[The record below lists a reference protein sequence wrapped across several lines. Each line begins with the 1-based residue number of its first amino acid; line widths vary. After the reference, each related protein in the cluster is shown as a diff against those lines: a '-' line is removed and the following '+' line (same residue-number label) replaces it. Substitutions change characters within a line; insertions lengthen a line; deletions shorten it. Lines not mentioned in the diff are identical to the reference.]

1 MKKEEHMPSRL
12 MHLGFIML
20 LTLGAVLARPA
31 VGLAQTNAFTT
42 LDATSL
48 GATST
53 TAIGINPQGD
63 IVGHYTDGSS
73 CLHGFLL
80 SAGKYTTLDFPGAN
94 LTDARGINP
103 NGDVVGF
110 YSLLPV
116 TSVCG
121 PAQCPQCHGFLLSGG
136 KYTTLDFPEVPSST
150 QALGINPQ
158 GDIVGRYTDTTSLHE
173 QHGFLLRSGNYTTL
187 DFPVPGATLTN
198 ALGINPQGEIVGFYS
213 VKPVKSSPFARCVEC
228 LPFLRLSDGTY
239 TTPDVSVAGTSP
251 RILAR
256 GINPRGDIVGAY
268 DDSQGNGVPFLLER
282 SGNSSNLDVP
292 GTDRDAFG
300 INARGDIVGDYPDS
314 LGIAHGYLLSGAP

>member
-80 SAGKYTTLDFPGAN
+80 SAGKYTTLDFP
-94 LTDARGINP
+94 
-103 NGDVVGF
+103 
-110 YSLLPV
+110 
-116 TSVCG
+116 
-121 PAQCPQCHGFLLSGG
+121 
-136 KYTTLDFPEVPSST
+136 EVPSST

-173 QHGFLLRSGNYTTL
+173 QHGFLLRSGTYTTL